1 MHDHLMRK
9 VWLAGWIV
17 IVTLAAAGCF
27 QPAGGGL
34 EATNVAQSLPTF
46 TPLPTDTPNPSPEP
60 TEVPTTEEAVISI
73 PTDTPIP
80 IATFA
85 VPNTQV
91 ADAGNQ
97 AQPIDPLLQTS
108 TAIFLE
114 QQSGGIQTFEQPTET
129 IDPLFQQATALVE
142 QATQTAGAP
151 LTQTAIA
158 IFGGLT
164 PTAPFV
170 QPTFTSVPSGPV
182 VQGNDCIY
190 EVQPGDRNLYRISL
204 LFGIPYMSIA
214 LASNMV
220 NPNLI
225 HVGDRLTIPGCGVT
239 GYQPP
244 PTSTASPTYSYPGS
258 TPGDGGGSGQT
269 YVVQQGDTLFALSLR
284 WNTTVYAIAQLN
296 NIPNINLIYID
307 QVLNIP

>member
-9 VWLAGWIV
+9 VWFAGWIV
-17 IVTLAAAGCF
+17 IVTLAAGCF

-46 TPLPTDTPNPSPEP
+46 TPLPTDTPSPAPQP
-60 TEVPTTEEAVISI
+60 TEMPTEEVII
-73 PTDTPIP
+73 LPTETPIP
-80 IATFA
+80 FDTFPS
-85 VPNTQV
+85 VGTQV
-91 ADAGNQ
+91 ADASNQ
-97 AQPIDPLLQTS
+97 GQIDPFSQAATS
-108 TAIFLE
+108 TAIFL
-114 QQSGGIQTFEQPTET
+114 QQSGGLQTFEQPSET
-129 IDPLFQQATALVE
+129 IDPLYQQATDMVR
-142 QATQTAGAP
+142 QATETAGAP

-158 IFGGLT
+158 VFGGIT
-164 PTAPFV
+164 PTVFV
-170 QPTFTSVPSGPV
+170 QPTWTSVGPV
-182 VQGNDCIY
+182 LQGNDCIY

-214 LASNMV
+214 SATHMV

-225 HVGDRLTIPGCGVT
+225 HLGDRLTIPGCGVT

-244 PTSTASPTYSYPGS
+244 PTSTPSATYTYPGI
-258 TPGDGGGSGQT
+258 TPIPGGGNGQPYT
-269 YVVQQGDTLFALSLR
+269 VQQGDTLFALSLR

-307 QVLNIP
+307 QVLYIP